1 MLLDFAQNQIFD
13 FVPSR
18 KDGGAND
25 QHHKLGPF
33 VLGGRKTEATDGD
46 LDNFRLMVQDLRCE
60 PGNNL
65 TEIRTARV
73 SSVFRLI
80 HSSENIYRAMKRTG
94 LSGTQ
99 KEDGALLMASS
110 VCISGGNFYNVSM
123 FFEGLYDSVVGEMY
137 LIGCRDVRSSQK
149 FVYNGTNLEGGMDRL
164 IEVKI
169 KYPPSN
175 LQWLLNPKIK
185 IFINSKRSK
194 EDPLYLSPVSLNTS
208 VVNYS
213 KQLVYVIYR
222 KGFEGVLRILML
234 RMAIICTRSQSV
246 YTKNEGHPT
255 AYISLVM
262 LGVHTFAYS
271 IPLITGNEVLLKWK
285 EFKPYRTEKYDFEK
299 LQLFQVLDSAT
310 NILLLA
316 ALWLNLKLFQ
326 NVCESRG
333 RQIGD
338 CHIPKAKI
346 PSDKIVFPITLAI
359 HISGFFLFH
368 VIHELCTSQIMV
380 QLGNYY
386 PRGKPLRKSYYLGF
400 TLLRFLLHGY
410 EYARDPVPSPELDDN
425 ELQHLDIGSYTKIG
439 NVIMGAIVLILA
451 VIVYIQQKCNYQ
463 ADSQKVK
470 PEVKELATKSDL
482 YERLFPSD

>member
-1 MLLDFAQNQIFD
+1 
-13 FVPSR
+13 
-18 KDGGAND
+18 
-25 QHHKLGPF
+25 
-33 VLGGRKTEATDGD
+33 
-46 LDNFRLMVQDLRCE
+46 
-60 PGNNL
+60 
-65 TEIRTARV
+65 
-73 SSVFRLI
+73 
-80 HSSENIYRAMKRTG
+80 
-94 LSGTQ
+94 
-99 KEDGALLMASS
+99 
-110 VCISGGNFYNVSM
+110 
-123 FFEGLYDSVVGEMY
+123 MY

-164 IEVKI
+164 IE
-169 KYPPSN
+169 
-175 LQWLLNPKIK
+175 WLLNPKIK

-271 IPLITGNEVLLKWK
+271 IPLITGNEVL
-285 EFKPYRTEKYDFEK
+285 
-299 LQLFQVLDSAT
+299 DSAT

-346 PSDKIVFPITLAI
+346 PSDKI
-359 HISGFFLFH
+359 
-368 VIHELCTSQIMV
+368 
-380 QLGNYY
+380 
-386 PRGKPLRKSYYLGF
+386 
-400 TLLRFLLHGY
+400 
-410 EYARDPVPSPELDDN
+410 
-425 ELQHLDIGSYTKIG
+425 
-439 NVIMGAIVLILA
+439 
-451 VIVYIQQKCNYQ
+451 

-482 YERLFPSD
+482 YERLFPSQSLCVPDSALDESGTGPRTRLDYPGTEVPATRSTGSFLASQDGFMELGCCQELTSQSQNKFGSGGRKTKDSDNNPSSAYTYHRFTEIENHCNLFLSLAFELKPDDSRGHRLKNAGGAPLMPFDDSDMPWDSSSLISPLKLLSPLGSTVVMDKTSTTKHPCQERKYSTIRLKDLDGIVLDMQDMARCAVNEVDHSKARCVPIRLGSTHTAKEKPNNKHGMTGFSFCNAILFMSARTSELLKNT